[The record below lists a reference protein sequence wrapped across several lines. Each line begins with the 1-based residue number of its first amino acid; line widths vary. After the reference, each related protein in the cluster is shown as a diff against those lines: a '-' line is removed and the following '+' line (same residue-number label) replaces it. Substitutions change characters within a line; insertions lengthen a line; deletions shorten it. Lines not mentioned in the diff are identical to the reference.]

1 LKDEVKKYNFK
12 KGTKGKTIKR
22 IKVKYNIKIKLN
34 QMIKD
39 VIKKN
44 KKKQSNVGQNLV

>member
-39 VIKKN
+39 VIEKKLKKN
-44 KKKQSNVGQNLV
+44 NQM